1 ARATMFTTGSGL
13 ADGARPG
20 AGPAPRRAPESGA
33 APPAIEA
40 KARTVAEGGWQLGLG
55 NRNEAGA
62 DPDPIE
68 PLGSREHGVDLIA
81 LRQECGD
88 EMIGDVERQ
97 LGWRIRRNHD
107 HGAVEHG
114 RLASAL
120 SEERAAESVPVPRPP
135 AARHSLDGGR
145 PCPSKA
151 EQ

>member
-1 ARATMFTTGSGL
+1 MWRPQTSASSPVLTTTVRSRGSRSCASPRTSFAAPVPPARATMFTTGSGL

-81 LRQECGD
+81 LGQECGD
-88 EMIGDVERQ
+88 EM
-97 LGWRIRRNHD
+97 
-107 HGAVEHG
+107 
-114 RLASAL
+114 
-120 SEERAAESVPVPRPP
+120 
-135 AARHSLDGGR
+135 
-145 PCPSKA
+145 
-151 EQ
+151 